1 MEEDSAFDIPQYHGE
16 CKLTFGVRTDIEAHL
31 LMTHS
36 LIFEGEVL
44 DLDHDSTGGTHEDF

>member
-44 DLDHDSTGGTHEDF
+44 DLDHDSIGGTHEDF